1 MVTKA
6 VDREELR
13 ALRGTKRTC
22 QNADCG
28 SRFYALNRDPITCP
42 ICSTVYELARQ
53 APQPIRAPAPQ
64 KRPPRPVAPKEFDT
78 EEVKPAAPE
87 DELAAVEDA
96 EEPAAAGEE
105 DDTFLEEMEEEPANV
120 TEIIDAPIEDA
131 DEKG

>member
-28 SRFYALNRDPITCP
+28 SRFYDLARDPITCP

-53 APQPIRAPAPQ
+53 APQATQAPQ
-64 KRPPRPVAPKEFDT
+64 KKVARPAAPKKFDI

-96 EEPAAAGEE
+96 EGPAAAGEE

-120 TEIIDAPIEDA
+120 TGIIDAPIEDA

>member
-1 MVTKA
+1 MVTKT

-28 SRFYALNRDPITCP
+28 SRFYDLARDPITCP

-53 APQPIRAPAPQ
+53 ALQATQAPQ
-64 KRPPRPVAPKEFDT
+64 RKVARPAAPKKFDV

-87 DELAAVEDA
+87 DELAAVGDA
-96 EEPAAAGEE
+96 EEPAAGEE
-105 DDTFLEEMEEEPANV
+105 DDTFLEEIEEEPNV
-120 TEIIDAPIEDA
+120 TGIIDAPIEDT

>member
-13 ALRGTKRTC
+13 VLRGTKRTC

-28 SRFYALNRDPITCP
+28 SRFYDLARDPITCP
-42 ICSTVYELARQ
+42 ICSTVYEVARQ

-64 KRPPRPVAPKEFDT
+64 KRPPRPVAHKEFDT

-87 DELAAVEDA
+87 DELAAVGDA
-96 EEPAAAGEE
+96 EEPAAGEE

-120 TEIIDAPIEDA
+120 TGIIDAPIEDA

>member
-1 MVTKA
+1 MVTKT

-22 QNADCG
+22 QNTDCG
-28 SRFYALNRDPITCP
+28 SPFYDLARDPITCP

-53 APQPIRAPAPQ
+53 SPQVIQAPQRKAARPAT
-64 KRPPRPVAPKEFDT
+64 PKVFDT

-87 DELAAVEDA
+87 EELAAVEDA
-96 EEPAAAGEE
+96 EEPVAGEE

-120 TEIIDAPIEDA
+120 TGIIDAPIEDA

>member
-13 ALRGTKRTC
+13 VLRGTKRTC

-28 SRFYALNRDPITCP
+28 SRFYDLSRDPITCP

-53 APQPIRAPAPQ
+53 APQATQAPQ
-64 KRPPRPVAPKEFDT
+64 KKVARPAAPKKFDI
-78 EEVKPAAPE
+78 EDVKPAAPE
-87 DELAAVEDA
+87 EELAAVEDA

-120 TEIIDAPIEDA
+120 TGIIDAPIEDA